1 MICEFVG
8 TRTGIHVA
16 RKYSRQFRYGPG
28 MYHRIGFMCV
38 VWTASAAAAEPVSI
52 DGKALGE
59 LVPGATVQLDTPLGT
74 KLPMKFMSNGLIS
87 GEAGALSWF
96 LGSATDRGRWWVAN
110 DKLCNKWFKWFD
122 AEVQCIK
129 IKRDG
134 EKLFWTRD
142 DGKTGT
148 ATLIAA
154 APIDQAPYALGHPP
168 ADGRELLP
176 APLVAEATPVSAPTR
191 PVVRPALQGVPT
203 VAPKPAVQAAVVPL
217 HKAEPAKHVD
227 MPAKKVV
234 VAAVAP
240 KPAPVALIKA
250 APIAVVA
257 SAVVTA
263 GGAKAGG
270 GVPKATARSTKT
282 MVDGLETVSFRVAG
296 VHPADVLNI
305 RQAPSSEAKPV
316 GAIAP
321 HTQGLRLVG
330 RCQMEWCPVEY
341 AGVSGWVNSYYLV
354 EEDR

>member
-1 MICEFVG
+1 
-8 TRTGIHVA
+8 
-16 RKYSRQFRYGPG
+16 

-38 VWTASAAAAEPVSI
+38 VWTASAAVAEPVSI
-52 DGKALGE
+52 DGKTLGD

-74 KLPMKFMSNGLIS
+74 KLPMKFTSNGLIS

-168 ADGRELLP
+168 ANDREALP
-176 APLVAEATPVSAPTR
+176 APVMAEAASVSAAPR
-191 PVVRPALQGVPT
+191 PVVRPALQVVPT
-203 VAPKPAVQAAVVPL
+203 VAPKPAVQAAVASPRKL
-217 HKAEPAKHVD
+217 EPAKQVD
-227 MPAKKVV
+227 VSAKKVV

-240 KPAPVALIKA
+240 TPAPVALIKA
-250 APIAVVA
+250 APIAVA
-257 SAVVTA
+257 AGAVVTA
-263 GGAKAGG
+263 AAPKAGT
-270 GVPKATARSTKT
+270 GVPKAAVSSTKT
-282 MVDGLETVSFRVAG
+282 MMHGLETVSFRVAG

-321 HTQGLRLVG
+321 QTQGLRLTG
-330 RCQMEWCPVEY
+330 RCQLEWCPVEH

-354 EEDR
+354 EEAR